1 MLPAEG
7 FGGFRVRSAMTPVRL
22 ARAYRAEARSAARQ
36 LPWLAAMDDERR
48 AWFRDQGRR
57 LTEELLA
64 HLDAPDQATSRHH
77 LSEATAIAGRYG
89 RTTSAMGA
97 GLGDALEA
105 FLRFRRPFVDEL
117 AGVLKRRNV
126 DAVTATDLGRAADH
140 AVDAL
145 LIAAMAAHSVERV
158 ASAGV
163 VPRVRRPRRVGPGA
177 DPPTDPGG

>member
-1 MLPAEG
+1 MLPAERLG
-7 FGGFRVRSAMTPVRL
+7 MFRVRSAVTPVRL
-22 ARAYRAEARSAARQ
+22 AHAYRAEARAAARQ

-77 LSEATAIAGRYG
+77 LSEATAIAGSYG

-105 FLRFRRPFVDEL
+105 FLRFRRPFLDEL
-117 AGVLKRRNV
+117 TGVLQRRNV
-126 DAVTATDLGRAADH
+126 DAATAGQIGRAADQ
-140 AVDAL
+140 AMDAL

-158 ASAGV
+158 ASVSAA
-163 VPRVRRPRRVGPGA
+163 PRVRRPRRVGPGA
-177 DPPTDPGG
+177 EPTGTA